1 MKHNWRLDEN
11 GKPDEWAWESGF
23 HNGVYCV
30 DCGKRFCIHCD
41 PNWFELD
48 DCPGSPKRKHKTNA
62 DRIRAMTD
70 EELACFICDRISNCV
85 EQYCPGA
92 GTCGIRI
99 GKASG
104 LVEWLKQP
112 AEVE

>member
-1 MKHNWRLDEN
+1 MAVHNCKYCKADCAFKGEDQQRNCN
-11 GKPDEWAWESGF
+11 G
-23 HNGVYCV
+23 H
-30 DCGKRFCIHCD
+30 IHM
-41 PNWFELD
+41 
-48 DCPGSPKRKHKTNA
+48 TNA

-104 LVEWLKQP
+104 LVEWLQQP
-112 AEVE
+112 AEVSHD